1 MSELSQHVSLPGTHK
16 KGIRIEFNGVK
27 YSVQIKGPE
36 KHGSGRKYIL
46 KGITGTCEPGRLCAM
61 MGSSGAGKTTLLD
74 ILACNFLSGGK
85 IEGEVLVN
93 GARRIAS
100 EFRQDS
106 CYVLQSDV
114 LLSSAT
120 VRESLLTSAFLK
132 LPRSISKKNKVEKVD
147 QILKELGLTSCQ
159 NTLIGDEFLGIKG
172 ISGGQKRRVSIG
184 VELVKDPVA
193 IFLDEP
199 TSGLDSEIAV
209 SLVELLGDMCVR
221 GRTVVLTIHQP
232 NSLITSQ
239 FMDFMLL
246 ADGKL
251 VYGGPWSDAVDFFK
265 RAGFSCPQY
274 MNPSDYFIHALMDV
288 NAVDIL
294 VEQQQESNKY
304 SIDVEKPSLEDE
316 LEHTGQEEANI
327 HDSPQESAWYQ
338 IYVLAIRNFRT
349 YVRNPVYLISE
360 TAQYAFMGIFVGLMY
375 LQLNNSVE
383 TGVQDRLASIWFG
396 MAVLSFTPSFSAVVA
411 WDKDRLLLRRESGQ
425 SMYSIL
431 SWYSA
436 RTIVNIPL
444 QFLQTLL
451 YCVIAYFM
459 VGYKITLTNILI
471 FYAAYAL
478 FQVISESVGLM
489 CAAVTT
495 TASYATLALTFVL
508 LVLLS
513 FSGFLVS
520 DVPVYF
526 KWVTKISY
534 LTYAYSAISVSQF
547 STTEFVCET
556 GVDCT
561 EGETYPGSELLPP
574 SVDNGISPGINLV
587 ILLGITIGCRILTFA
602 LIWGAKFIGFL

>member
-1 MSELSQHVSLPGTHK
+1 
-16 KGIRIEFNGVK
+16 
-27 YSVQIKGPE
+27 
-36 KHGSGRKYIL
+36 
-46 KGITGTCEPGRLCAM
+46 M

-74 ILACNFLSGGK
+74 ILACNFVSGGK
-85 IEGEVLVN
+85 IEGQLLVN
-93 GARRIAS
+93 GKPRNS
-100 EFRQDS
+100 SQFRQDS

-120 VRESLLTSAFLK
+120 VRESLLTSALLK
-132 LPRSISKKNKVEKVD
+132 LPKTISKKKKIEKVD

-159 NTLIGDEFLGIKG
+159 NTLIGDELLGIKG

-184 VELVKDPVA
+184 VELVKNPAA

-209 SLVELLGDMCVR
+209 SLVELLGDMCKR

-232 NSLITSQ
+232 NSLITSK
-239 FMDFMLL
+239 FVDFMLL
-246 ADGKL
+246 SDGKL
-251 VYGGPWSDAVDFFK
+251 VYGGPWSDSVDFFK
-265 RAGFSCPQY
+265 RAGFACPQY
-274 MNPSDYFIHALMDV
+274 MNPSDYFIHALMDE
-288 NAVDIL
+288 NAADIL
-294 VEQQQESNKY
+294 VDQQNESKKI
-304 SIDVEKPSLEDE
+304 SIDLEKPSQDE
-316 LEHTGQEEANI
+316 EFQAGIETDTAGLRNEPKE
-327 HDSPQESAWYQ
+327 PAWYQ
-338 IYVLAIRNFRT
+338 IYVLALRNLRT
-349 YVRNPVYLISE
+349 YIRNPVYLVSE

-383 TGVQDRLASIWFG
+383 TGVMDRLASIWFG

-436 RTIVNIPL
+436 RTLVNIPL

-451 YCVIAYFM
+451 YCAIAYFM

-471 FYAAYAL
+471 FYCAYAF

-495 TASYATLALTFVL
+495 TAAYATLTLTFVL

-526 KWVTKISY
+526 RWVTKISY

-547 STTEFVCET
+547 DTTEFVCET
-556 GVDCT
+556 GTGCVQ
-561 EGETYPGSELLPP
+561 GQVYNGSDLLPP
-574 SVDNGISPGINLV
+574 SVDNGISPGAVSYTHLRAHE
-587 ILLGITIGCRILTFA
+587 T
-602 LIWGAKFIGFL
+602 